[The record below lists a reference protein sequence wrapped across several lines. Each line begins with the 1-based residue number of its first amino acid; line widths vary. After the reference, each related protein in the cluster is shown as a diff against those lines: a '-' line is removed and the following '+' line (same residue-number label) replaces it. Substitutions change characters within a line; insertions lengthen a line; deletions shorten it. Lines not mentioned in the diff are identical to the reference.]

1 MKLALTLTSLEDLH
15 EDLHDLYEKQDD
27 GSFSLIPPEGFVS
40 ADDVEDTAG
49 LKSALAK
56 TRDEKRELARKLK
69 NTSEKFAGFDM
80 DEYEKLKG
88 AETDAETAKL
98 AAAGEWDKIK
108 EQMITQHAADLQK
121 ERDENARLTR
131 QLEAVQVD
139 SKVVEAI
146 SKAGGNVEL
155 LKPHVRSRLQLN
167 TDDFTTTVLDDDGKT
182 PKVDG
187 DGNPVTIDTLISE
200 MRKSDTYAGAF
211 KASDQSG
218 SGSDPGKAGD
228 GPSGANG
235 GMPKVNAGDL
245 RRGTM
250 SDKEKN
256 EYQKEH
262 GLDALL
268 DLPV

>member
-1 MKLALTLTSLEDLH
+1 MKLVMKLDSLDGLH
-15 EDLHDLYEKQDD
+15 EDLHDLYEKQED
-27 GSFSLIPPEGFVS
+27 GSFSLIPPEGFVAS
-40 ADDVEDTAG
+40 DDLEDTSG
-49 LKSALAK
+49 LKSALTK

-69 NTSEKFAGFDM
+69 ATSEKFAGFDVE
-80 DEYEKLKG
+80 EYETLKG
-88 AETDAETAKL
+88 AATDAETAKL
-98 AAAGEWDKIK
+98 EAAGEWDKIK
-108 EQMITQHAADLQK
+108 EQMTTQHAADMAGK
-121 ERDENARLTR
+121 DAEIARLTG
-131 QLEAVQVD
+131 QLESVQID

-155 LKPHVRSRLQLN
+155 LKPHVRQRLQLN
-167 TDDFTTTVLDDDGKT
+167 TDDFTTTVLDSDGKT

-187 DGNPVTIDTLISE
+187 DGNPVTMDALISE

-235 GMPKVNAGDL
+235 GTPTVIAGDL

-250 SDKEKN
+250 SDADKN
-256 EYQKEH
+256 AFQREH

-268 DLPV
+268 DLPL

>member
-1 MKLALTLTSLEDLH
+1 MKLALKLASLDDLNEALH
-15 EDLHDLYEKQDD
+15 ELYEKQDD
-27 GSFSLIPPEGFVS
+27 GSFNLIPPEGLIS

-69 NTSEKFAGFDM
+69 NTSEKYAGLDL
-80 DEYEKLKG
+80 DEYESLKG
-88 AETDAETAKL
+88 ASADAETAKL
-98 AAAGEWDKIK
+98 EAAGEWDKIK
-108 EQMITQHAADLQK
+108 GQMITQHAAELQK

-131 QLEAVQVD
+131 QLETVQVD
-139 SKVVEAI
+139 SKVVSAI
-146 SKAGGNVEL
+146 SKAQGNVEL
-155 LKPHVRSRLQLN
+155 LTPHVRSRLQLN
-167 TDDFTTTVLDDDGKT
+167 TDDFTVTVLDSDGKT

-187 DGNPVTIDTLISE
+187 DGNPVTIDALVSE

-228 GPSGANG
+228 GGTGSNG

-250 SDKEKN
+250 TDKQKN
-256 EYQKEH
+256 EFQKEH

-268 DLPV
+268 DLPL

>member
-1 MKLALTLTSLEDLH
+1 MPLAKQLDSLDELP
-15 EDLHDLYEKQDD
+15 EQLHDLYEKTDA
-27 GSFSLIPPEGFVS
+27 GFVLIPPEGFVA
-40 ADDVEDTAG
+40 ADEVEDVGG
-49 LKSALAK
+49 LKSALTK
-56 TRDEKRELARKLK
+56 TREEKREAARKLK
-69 NTSEKFAGFDM
+69 LMQEKFSGFDVE
-80 DEYEKLKG
+80 EYEKLKA
-88 AETDAETAKL
+88 AEMDAETAKL
-98 AAAGEWDKIK
+98 EAAGEWDKIK
-108 EQMITQHAADLQK
+108 DQMKTQHAADLAAK
-121 ERDENARLTR
+121 DSIIARLTG
-131 QLEAVQVD
+131 QLETVQVD

-167 TDDFTTTVLDDDGKT
+167 TDDFTTTVLDSDGKT

-228 GPSGANG
+228 GPSGSNG
-235 GMPKVNAGDL
+235 GMPKINAGDL

-250 SDKEKN
+250 TDAQKN
-256 EYQKEH
+256 AFQKEH

-268 DLPV
+268 DLPL

>member
-1 MKLALTLTSLEDLH
+1 MPLAVKLDSLDELH
-15 EDLHDLYEKQDD
+15 ESLHDLYEEKD
-27 GSFSLIPPEGFVS
+27 GAFHLIPPEGFVA

-69 NTSEKFAGFDM
+69 STSEKYAGIDLDEFD
-80 DEYEKLKG
+80 KLKL

-108 EQMITQHAADLQK
+108 DQMTTQHTAAIAAKDT
-121 ERDENARLTR
+121 EIARLTG
-131 QLEAVQVD
+131 QLERVQVD

-155 LKPHVRSRLQLN
+155 LKPHVRQRVHLN

-187 DGNPVTIDTLISE
+187 DGNPVTMDALISE

-218 SGSDPGKAGD
+218 SGSDPGKGGD
-228 GPSGANG
+228 GPTGANG
-235 GMPKVNAGDL
+235 GMPKISGDL
-245 RRGTM
+245 RRSTM
-250 SDKEKN
+250 SEKDKVDF
-256 EYQKEH
+256 QKEH

-268 DLPV
+268 DLPL